1 MSEQERDIIGSFT
14 LVGVR
19 TMYVGCRIK
28 LMRRQVYENECE
40 IIVVLVVLLREPHCD
55 SDILPSVWNT

>member
-1 MSEQERDIIGSFT
+1 MSEQERDIVGSFT

-28 LMRRQVYENECE
+28 LMRGQVYENECE
-40 IIVVLVVLLREPHCD
+40 IIVVLLREPHCD